1 MGIVVGAEA
10 ESFYSLYRLSL
21 LLLRPAERSNGLNG
35 FEECSQLGRRFELR
49 DRSSSLKAKV
59 KAEVA
64 RASRPWTHGQDGR
77 ATTRPAQRALRG
89 STH

>member
-1 MGIVVGAEA
+1 LGIVVGAEA

-49 DRSSSLKAKV
+49 DRIEFL
-59 KAEVA
+59 E
-64 RASRPWTHGQDGR
+64 G
-77 ATTRPAQRALRG
+77 
-89 STH
+89 